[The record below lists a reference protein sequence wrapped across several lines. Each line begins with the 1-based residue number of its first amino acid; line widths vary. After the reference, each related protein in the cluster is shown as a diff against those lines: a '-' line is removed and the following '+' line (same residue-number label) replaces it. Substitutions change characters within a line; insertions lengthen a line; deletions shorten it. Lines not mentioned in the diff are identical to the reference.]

1 MLSFLSLNL
10 RPILGSTSNE
20 GDEKI
25 NKTYIFF
32 HQTAQ
37 WLVKKKKK
45 KKKNEVGSPDKYKYN
60 VNFLKMI

>member
-45 KKKNEVGSPDKYKYN
+45 KKNEVGSPDK
-60 VNFLKMI
+60 

>member
-45 KKKNEVGSPDKYKYN
+45 KKRMKWVVQTNRN
-60 VNFLKMI
+60 IM

>member
-45 KKKNEVGSPDKYKYN
+45 KKKNEVGSPDK
-60 VNFLKMI
+60 

>member
-32 HQTAQ
+32 PSNSSVTSEE
-37 WLVKKKKK
+37 KK
-45 KKKNEVGSPDKYKYN
+45 KKKNEVGSPDK
-60 VNFLKMI
+60 